1 MNEQEKNIVTNISID
16 LKKMRIRIYKSTLH
30 YLGDPRFIQILV
42 NPKTQMLALRSV
54 EKDNP
59 LLQAHRVDIE
69 NISPDDS
76 YEIYSG
82 SFLTKLCDIANITD
96 QNCTYKLTGKVIPSE
111 KVAVFPLKTI
121 KEIES

>member
-1 MNEQEKNIVTNISID
+1 MSEQDKNFVTNISID

-30 YLGDPRFIQILV
+30 YLGDPKYIQLLV

-54 EKDNP
+54 ETDNP
-59 LLQAHRVDIE
+59 LVQAHRVDTK

-82 SFLTKLCDIANITD
+82 SFITKLCEIADYID
-96 QNCTYKLTGKVIPSE
+96 QNCTYKLTGKVIPTE
-111 KVAVFPLKTI
+111 RIAVFPLKSI
-121 KEIES
+121 KEIEL